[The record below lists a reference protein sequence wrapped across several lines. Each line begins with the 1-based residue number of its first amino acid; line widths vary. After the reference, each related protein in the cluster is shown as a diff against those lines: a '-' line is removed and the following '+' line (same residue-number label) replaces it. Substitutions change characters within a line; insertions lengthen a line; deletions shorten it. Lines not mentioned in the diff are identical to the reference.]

1 MTRTDPNASTARRR
15 LYEVM
20 QSDGDFED
28 KAERAMGIGK
38 AYLGVANGHVTRID
52 TDSDYWRAVASTDP
66 DDGEFPPGLIL
77 DLGMTYCRRT
87 ITSDGPV
94 AVDDAAEQDWVDDP
108 AYERHGLSCYH
119 GTTLSVDGELYGT
132 VCFVAESPREE
143 PFSDD
148 ETLFAELIA
157 RMLEHELERQRTQTK
172 LDRLDEF
179 ASIAS
184 HDLRNP
190 LNIAQL
196 SLESARAN
204 RDSEHL
210 DRAQTALDR
219 MDGLIEDVLAVARQG
234 QTVEQTELVALSEV
248 VDTCWEMVET
258 DDGATLTVDDDV
270 RFAADPDRVRRLLEN
285 LFRNAVEHGSTGKQN
300 SPSSGD
306 AVETGQTTP
315 ESQVQADRG
324 EPTSVRV
331 GCLDCDGFYVA
342 DDGSG
347 VPADRRDR
355 IFESGFSTGDEG
367 SGLGLAI
374 VKSIVDAHGWSIDL
388 VESDDGGARFEVT
401 EVVVEPDC

>member
-1 MTRTDPNASTARRR
+1 MTQTELDASTARRQ

-28 KAERAMGIGK
+28 KAERAMEIGE

-52 TDSDYWRAVASTDP
+52 ADSDYWRAVASTDP
-66 DDGEFPPGLIL
+66 EDGQFPPGIVL

-94 AVDDAAEQDWVDDP
+94 AVDDAAEQGWEDDP
-108 AYERHGLSCYH
+108 AYDRHGLSCYH
-119 GTTLSVDGELYGT
+119 GTTLSVEGELYGT
-132 VCFVAESPREE
+132 VCFVAKAPRAE

-148 ETLFAELIA
+148 ETLFAELVA

-179 ASIAS
+179 ASIVS

-190 LNIAQL
+190 LNVAQL

-234 QTVEQTELVALSEV
+234 RAVEQTESVALSEV
-248 VDTCWEMVET
+248 VDACWEMVDT
-258 DDGATLTVDDDV
+258 DDGATVTVDEDV
-270 RFAADPDRVRRLLEN
+270 RFAANPDRVRRLLEN
-285 LFRNAVEHGSTGKQN
+285 LFRNSVEHGPT
-300 SPSSGD
+300 
-306 AVETGQTTP
+306 
-315 ESQVQADRG
+315 DR
-324 EPTSVRV
+324 EDSISVRV